1 MRVNFKLRLNWSP
14 CRRHKYILDL
24 ASALPALPFH
34 SLAYHSLLAPQSK
47 IHSLLVFLA
56 PISSLPAFALAMLPT
71 VALRGGRELNRLQG
85 LAGARRAKQRIGV
98 CKKNKQLLFLAPQ
111 PKVRLLGSGEA
122 RRGAKR

>member
-56 PISSLPAFALAMLPT
+56 PISSLPAFTLAML
-71 VALRGGRELNRLQG
+71 RYSGIGGEG
-85 LAGARRAKQRIGV
+85 I
-98 CKKNKQLLFLAPQ
+98 
-111 PKVRLLGSGEA
+111 E
-122 RRGAKR
+122 

>member
-34 SLAYHSLLAPQSK
+34 SLAFHSLLAPQSK

-56 PISSLPAFALAMLPT
+56 PISSLPAFTLAI
-71 VALRGGRELNRLQG
+71 LRYSGIGGRVLNRLQ
-85 LAGARRAKQRIGV
+85 A
-98 CKKNKQLLFLAPQ
+98 
-111 PKVRLLGSGEA
+111 
-122 RRGAKR
+122 